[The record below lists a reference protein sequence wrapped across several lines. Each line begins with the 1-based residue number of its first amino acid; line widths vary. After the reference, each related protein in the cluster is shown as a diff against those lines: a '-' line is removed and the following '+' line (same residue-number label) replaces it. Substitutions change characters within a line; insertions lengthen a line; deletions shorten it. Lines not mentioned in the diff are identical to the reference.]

1 MKRLHLASSS
11 PRRAE
16 LLKSLGLQFSQGAA
30 GIDETRRAGERPA
43 ELVQRLS
50 VEKARAVARNGMLV
64 IGSDTEV
71 VLDDEPFGK
80 PASCADAI
88 RMLDRL
94 SGRTH
99 QVMTGVAVLDG
110 DSVHTALCVT
120 DVSFRS
126 IAESEARAYWESGE
140 PRDKAGGYGI
150 QGLGGLFVEEI
161 RGSYSGVMGLPIFE
175 TAELLGRCGVRVIGG
190 YGHE

>member
-1 MKRLHLASSS
+1 MRLHLASSS

-16 LLKSLGLQFSQGAA
+16 LLKSLGLEFTQGVT
-30 GIDETRRAGERPA
+30 GVDETREEGETPA
-43 ELVQRLS
+43 DLVQRLAIA
-50 VEKARAVARNGMLV
+50 KAQAAGLGGIIV

-71 VLDDEPFGK
+71 ALDGEPFGK
-80 PASCADAI
+80 PGSEDEAWS
-88 RMLDRL
+88 MLDRL

-110 DSVHTALCVT
+110 DSVHTALSVT

-126 IAESEARAYWESGE
+126 ITEAEARAYWQSGE

-150 QGLGGLFVEEI
+150 QGLGGTFVEEI
-161 RGSYSGVMGLPIFE
+161 RGSYSGVMGLPVFE
-175 TAELLGRCGVRVIGG
+175 TAELLARCGIHVIAG